1 MEDILQ
7 AISTVGFPIVAV
19 VGMAYFFMKM
29 WSAQNNQNVAR
40 EEKLMTLV
48 RDLSKNLAEIGRIVD
63 KNTEVL
69 AILTE
74 RVTELE
80 EEIKRGDK

>member
-7 AISTVGFPIVAV
+7 AISTVGFPIIAV
-19 VGMAYFFMKM
+19 VGMAYFFMQM
-29 WSAQNNQNVAR
+29 WSAQNNQNVTR
-40 EEKLMTLV
+40 EEKLMALV

-63 KNTEVL
+63 ENTKVL

-80 EEIKRGDK
+80 EEIRRGDK